1 MKQAKFGKRQEQRVA
16 QALRSRGA
24 KVISSP
30 ASRGAADLKAVFPTG
45 TKWNI
50 QVKSS
55 RSAPRRP
62 SSRDLGRLKQ
72 SAKKDNATPVIAR
85 VSPRKIE
92 YESAAGRKLNP
103 PKRKK

>member
-1 MKQAKFGKRQEQRVA
+1 MKQTKFGKRQEQRVA
-16 QALRSRGA
+16 RALRSRGA
-24 KVISSP
+24 KVTSSP
-30 ASRGAADLKAVFPTG
+30 ASRGAADLKAIFPTG

-55 RSAPRRP
+55 RSIPGRL
-62 SSRDLGRLKQ
+62 SGRDLGRLKQ

-92 YESAAGRKLNP
+92 YESATRRKLNP